1 MTSNLES
8 EFHQAMLNIY
18 AEAAKLGYH
27 ATYFLRMV
35 RQYGGLNTA
44 KKLIRESTIQY
55 GMTRLWELGRLD
67 LSVEAHVVRERWAPL
82 FTDAERRKARER
94 LLEYG
99 YDPS

>member
-1 MTSNLES
+1 MTNNLES

-18 AEAAKLGYH
+18 TEAKKLGYN

-35 RQYGGLNTA
+35 RQYGGLGTA
-44 KKLIRESTIQY
+44 RRLIREPTIQY
-55 GMTRLWELGRLD
+55 GMTRLWELRRLD
-67 LSVEAHVVRERWAPL
+67 LSVEAHVVQECWAPL
-82 FTDAERRKARER
+82 FTDAEQRKARER